1 MSETLYSDDAATL
14 EARDAALYLKGAPG
28 FDNAPDLASAGIHW
42 LQGRSESSVSF
53 NLCGVDRT
61 SSATISVLLEWLR
74 AAQAGRLE
82 VDRITLS
89 DRMRE
94 LIEMAELSDVF
105 PAHETSFATADEP

>member
-1 MSETLYSDDAATL
+1 MSDTLYSDDAVTL

-28 FDNAPDLASAGIHW
+28 FDNAPELARAGINW
-42 LQGRSESSVSF
+42 LEKYQGAQVSF
-53 NLCGVDRT
+53 NLCGVNRT

-74 AAQAGRLE
+74 MTQKKTLE

-89 DRMRE
+89 DSMRE

-105 PAHETSFATADEP
+105 PAHETSFATAGES

>member
-1 MSETLYSDDAATL
+1 MSDPLYSDDAVTL

-28 FDNAPDLASAGIHW
+28 FDNAPELASAGIDW
-42 LQGRSESSVSF
+42 LQGYGGTQVSF
-53 NLCGVDRT
+53 NLCGVERT

-74 AAQAGRLE
+74 AAQSKKLE

-94 LIEMAELSDVF
+94 LIEMAELGDVF
-105 PAHETSFATADEP
+105 PAHETSFAAADDS